1 MFMSRINLIL
11 NVCKKLLVVMM
22 FFGWVSSAYAK
33 SEDCWAEFFEKSG
46 YEGKNFRVEGPAQL
60 ADLANVKGGNWIGHI
75 DSLKVGPKA
84 SVTVFENIN
93 FKLTL
98 KEMAK
103 YPDLMRSLGFSEQ
116 DVKEDA
122 ELIFGA
128 KSTIHDLSDFNFR
141 NKIRSLKVD
150 CIK

>member
-1 MFMSRINLIL
+1 MNLI
-11 NVCKKLLVVMM
+11 KLVTRIFKTIFIVSALL
-22 FFGWVSSAYAK
+22 GGVSSAYAGD
-33 SEDCWAEFFEKSG
+33 ENCWAEFFQNSDYAGPHFRLSG
-46 YEGKNFRVEGPAQL
+46 PVEL
-60 ADLANVKGGNWIGHI
+60 DNLHNVNGENWALRI

-84 SVTVFENIN
+84 KLVIFENIN

-103 YPDLMRSLGFSEQ
+103 YPDLMRALGYTEQ
-116 DVKEDA
+116 DVKEDS

-128 KSTIHDLSDFNFR
+128 NANIHDLSDFNFHH
-141 NKIRSLKVD
+141 KIRSLKID

>member
-1 MFMSRINLIL
+1 MSLFKLVTCAFKTVFMVNA
-11 NVCKKLLVVMM
+11 LLV
-22 FFGWVSSAYAK
+22 GVSTAYAG
-33 SEDCWAEFFEKSG
+33 DDNCWAEFYQHSDYAG
-46 YEGKNFRVEGPAQL
+46 PHFRLAGPIQL
-60 ADLANVKGGNWIGHI
+60 DTLLNVNGENWASRI

-84 SVTVFENIN
+84 TLVIFENTN

-98 KEMAK
+98 KEIAK
-103 YPDLMRSLGFSEQ
+103 YPDLMHSLGVTEQ

-128 KSTIHDLSDFNFR
+128 NATINDLSDFNFHH
-141 NKIRSLKVD
+141 KIRSLKID

>member
-1 MFMSRINLIL
+1 MNLFKLVTCAFKTVFMVNA
-11 NVCKKLLVVMM
+11 LLV
-22 FFGWVSSAYAK
+22 GVSTAYAGD
-33 SEDCWAEFFEKSG
+33 ENCWAEFYQHSDYAG
-46 YEGKNFRVEGPAQL
+46 PHFRLAGPIQL
-60 ADLANVKGGNWIGHI
+60 DTLLNVNGENWASRI

-84 SVTVFENIN
+84 ALVIFEYTD

-103 YPDLMRSLGFSEQ
+103 YPDLMHSLGVTEQ

-128 KSTIHDLSDFNFR
+128 NATIHDLSDFNFH
-141 NKIRSLKVD
+141 NKIRSLKID

>member
-1 MFMSRINLIL
+1 MFIVTML
-11 NVCKKLLVVMM
+11 
-22 FFGWVSSAYAK
+22 FGGVSASHAGD
-33 SEDCWAEFFEKSG
+33 ENCWAEFFENSG
-46 YEGKNFRVEGPAQL
+46 YAGPHFRLAGPVELDNLQ
-60 ADLANVKGGNWIGHI
+60 NVNGENWASRI

-84 SVTVFENIN
+84 KLVVFENIN

-98 KEMAK
+98 KEIAK
-103 YPDLMRSLGFSEQ
+103 YPDLLRSLGATEQ

-128 KSTIHDLSDFNFR
+128 NATIHDLSDFNFHH
-141 NKIRSLKVD
+141 KIRSLKID

>member
-1 MFMSRINLIL
+1 MNLI
-11 NVCKKLLVVMM
+11 KLVTRIFKTIFIVSALL
-22 FFGWVSSAYAK
+22 GGVSSAYAGD
-33 SEDCWAEFFEKSG
+33 ENCWAEFFQHSDYAGSHFRLSG
-46 YEGKNFRVEGPAQL
+46 TVELDNLHNVNGEHW
-60 ADLANVKGGNWIGHI
+60 DLRI

-84 SVTVFENIN
+84 KLVIFENIN

-103 YPDLMRSLGFSEQ
+103 YPDLMRALGYTEQ
-116 DVKEDA
+116 DVKEDS

-128 KSTIHDLSDFNFR
+128 NANIHDLSDFNFHH
-141 NKIRSLKVD
+141 KIRSLKID

>member
-1 MFMSRINLIL
+1 MNLMKLVTCAFKTICMVYAIL
-11 NVCKKLLVVMM
+11 
-22 FFGWVSSAYAK
+22 GGVSTVYAGD
-33 SEDCWAEFFEKSG
+33 ENCWAEFFQHSNYAG
-46 YEGKNFRVEGPAQL
+46 PHFRLAGPVELDNLQ
-60 ADLANVKGGNWIGHI
+60 NVNGENWASRI

-84 SVTVFENIN
+84 RLVVFENIN

-98 KEMAK
+98 KEIAK
-103 YPDLMRSLGFSEQ
+103 YPDLIRSLGSTEQ

-128 KSTIHDLSDFNFR
+128 NATIHDLSDFNFHH
-141 NKIRSLKVD
+141 KIRSLKMD